1 MAIST
6 RCIRSSPQQSQTKF
20 FHSLLW
26 YYWRKTR
33 VTQKFCGIVPKCEDF
48 KDIRTVFSKKNRNS
62 KIFVLEKNFCP
73 KKAAS
78 WWVTTFRKKIFG
90 SDPPKRPRGGYFK
103 DFRLIFIILGFK
115 GLKIGQK
122 RKVLSQISCT
132 WMKYNIIIQKKN
144 RLSPQTPPGGRKL
157 GNLREI

>member
-26 YYWRKTR
+26 YYWQKTR

-48 KDIRTVFSKKNRNS
+48 KDIRTVFSKKKRNS

-78 WWVTTFRKKIFG
+78 WWVMTFWKNIFWIG
-90 SDPPKRPRGGYFK
+90 PPKTPPRGYFK

-132 WMKYNIIIQKKN
+132 WMKYNIIIQNKFIG
-144 RLSPQTPPGGRKL
+144 PPDAPWGS
-157 GNLREI
+157 